1 MTTEQDTLDTRRRRA
16 LFRAEHRGTR
26 EMDWIL
32 GRFARSELDKLEEN
46 ELSAFELLLALAD
59 PDIEQ
64 WVMHGAG
71 EPPGGEVG
79 VLIERV
85 RKFHEIGQ

>member
-1 MTTEQDTLDTRRRRA
+1 MTTEQETQDTRQRRA

-64 WVMHGAG
+64 WVLHSAG
-71 EPPGGEVG
+71 EPPESEVSLL
-79 VLIERV
+79 VERV
-85 RKFHEIGQ
+85 RKFHKIGQ